1 MNSNEE
7 YLDNLLKSMQDKEN
21 EAAAAD
27 TTADDVAAIFDGLTD
42 EPAPA
47 ETEVAP
53 PTSEELSAMSESE
66 IADILSSMNNP
77 TPEDNNE
84 LSDEALMADAM
95 KDSAIAE
102 INELLYKNDNDE
114 YVEPDPE
121 EPAPPKKG
129 GKKEKE
135 PKEKKGLFSRFGRK
149 KEEPA
154 PVVEEETPLT
164 IEEPVV
170 EETPAVEEEMPLTI
184 EEPIIEEPEIEETP
198 IVEEETPLTIEEPV
212 IEEAPVVVEEMPLTI
227 EEPVIEEAP
236 VVEEEIPLTIEEPVI
251 EEEAP
256 LTIEEPIIEEAPVV
270 EEEIPLTIEEPVIE
284 EAPAVEEEAPA
295 AEETPAESSE
305 ESSDEAT
312 LESMFGDFFIE
323 PSSEQK
329 EYVEEPVVD
338 LDDGLAELL
347 SIAGVTEDDFKGETD
362 ENAAPKPAA
371 EEPAEEETAEE
382 ELSLDDITIDEPAS
396 EEASGEEAPAEE
408 APTDEAPAA
417 DGGVTLDS
425 GLFGGMDNLGLDF
438 GNLTEENT
446 ESGEAGNPED
456 LLFASIDEVQ
466 ETATPVSDSDGM
478 EDLMGLLGEAGEEAS
493 SGESAEDIPEKG
505 AKAPKKKGGFLK
517 MMEFLTESDDDDE
530 EEEGG
535 KFSLKDLFKKKKKD
549 AEPSGEENPTGADA
563 EGATTDENKEVN
575 RQLDAEEEDGKKK
588 KKKKK
593 RKKGEPEG
601 AEELEEREPHERQA
615 GKDDEESEEGGDGKK
630 GKKKKK
636 EKKKKEPKPVDNRPL
651 PKLSKKKVRATFCF
665 ALTILAAI
673 LICVFFLG
681 DVVSKQKARSA
692 FYKGDYEECYRN
704 FYGKKL
710 TEGDENMFKK
720 AELLLYLERNKERYY
735 EYMAIDDEYH
745 ALDSL
750 LDAVLNKDAFMQK
763 ASMYGFDAEATNA
776 YNEILSILETSYG
789 LSEEDAMMI
798 NSIDQDAV
806 YTLYVHSIVDGTDF
820 VIPDYLQDGYFE
832 ERVNALMNGE
842 EITDNEQF
850 EDSDN

>member
-77 TPEDNNE
+77 TPEDNKE

-121 EPAPPKKG
+121 EPAPSKKG

-135 PKEKKGLFSRFGRK
+135 PKERKGLFSRFGRK

-154 PVVEEETPLT
+154 PVVEEG
-164 IEEPVV
+164 
-170 EETPAVEEEMPLTI
+170 
-184 EEPIIEEPEIEETP
+184 
-198 IVEEETPLTIEEPV
+198 TPLTIEEPV
-212 IEEAPVVVEEMPLTI
+212 IEEAPIIEEEAPLTIEEPIIEEAPVIEEEAPLTIEEPIIEEAPVVEEEVPLTI

-270 EEEIPLTIEEPVIE
+270 EEEIPLTIEEPVLE
-284 EAPAVEEEAPA
+284 EVPVAEEAPA
-295 AEETPAESSE
+295 AEETPAESSGESSEVSSE

-362 ENAAPKPAA
+362 ESAAPKPAA
-371 EEPAEEETAEE
+371 EEPAEEETTAEESAAEESADE

-396 EEASGEEAPAEE
+396 EEA
-408 APTDEAPAA
+408 PAA
-417 DGGVTLDS
+417 DGDETLDS

-446 ESGEAGNPED
+446 ESNESGNPED

-466 ETATPVSDSDGM
+466 ETATPVSDADGM

-535 KFSLKDLFKKKKKD
+535 KFSFKDLFKKKKKD

-615 GKDDEESEEGGDGKK
+615 GKDDEESEEGGDGGKK

-710 TEGDENMFKK
+710 TEGDDNMFKK

-806 YTLYVHSIVDGTDF
+806 YTLYVRSIVDGTDL

>member
-53 PTSEELSAMSESE
+53 PTSKELSSMSESE

-95 KDSAIAE
+95 KDSAVAE

-121 EPAPPKKG
+121 EPAPSKKG

-149 KEEPA
+149 KEELA
-154 PVVEEETPLT
+154 SVVEEETPLT
-164 IEEPVV
+164 IEEPIIEGAPIIEEEAPITIEEPIIEEAPIIEEEAPLTIEEPIL
-170 EETPAVEEEMPLTI
+170 EETPIIEEEAPLTI
-184 EEPIIEEPEIEETP
+184 EEPIIEEAPIIEE
-198 IVEEETPLTIEEPV
+198 EAPLTIEEPV
-212 IEEAPVVVEEMPLTI
+212 IEET
-227 EEPVIEEAP
+227 P

-251 EEEAP
+251 EEVPVA
-256 LTIEEPIIEEAPVV
+256 EE
-270 EEEIPLTIEEPVIE
+270 TS
-284 EAPAVEEEAPA
+284 A
-295 AEETPAESSE
+295 AEETPTESSE
-305 ESSDEAT
+305 ESSDEST

-371 EEPAEEETAEE
+371 EEPA
-382 ELSLDDITIDEPAS
+382 S
-396 EEASGEEAPAEE
+396 EEAFGEEVPAEE
-408 APTDEAPAA
+408 APAT
-417 DGGVTLDS
+417 DGGATLDS

-438 GNLTEENT
+438 GNITEENT
-446 ESGEAGNPED
+446 ESNESGNPED

-466 ETATPVSDSDGM
+466 ETATPVSDADGM

-535 KFSLKDLFKKKKKD
+535 KFSFKDLFKKKKKE
-549 AEPSGEENPTGADA
+549 EPSEEENPTGADA

-636 EKKKKEPKPVDNRPL
+636 EKKKKEPKPVDTRPL

-665 ALTILAAI
+665 ALTVLAAI

-720 AELLLYLERNKERYY
+720 AELLLYLERNKEHYY

-763 ASMYGFDAEATNA
+763 ASMYGFDVEATNA

-806 YTLYVHSIVDGTDF
+806 YTLYVRSIVDGTDL

>member
-42 EPAPA
+42 EPTPA

-53 PTSEELSAMSESE
+53 PTSEELSSMSESE

-121 EPAPPKKG
+121 EPAPSKKG

-149 KEEPA
+149 KEAPA
-154 PVVEEETPLT
+154 
-164 IEEPVV
+164 EEP
-170 EETPAVEEEMPLTI
+170 
-184 EEPIIEEPEIEETP
+184 
-198 IVEEETPLTIEEPV
+198 
-212 IEEAPVVVEEMPLTI
+212 
-227 EEPVIEEAP
+227 P
-236 VVEEEIPLTIEEPVI
+236 VVEEEIPLTIEEPIIEDTPIIEEEAPLTIEEPIVEDAPII

-256 LTIEEPIIEEAPVV
+256 LTIEEPIIEEAPVIEEEAPLTIEEPIIEEV
-270 EEEIPLTIEEPVIE
+270 PAAEEEIPLTIEEPVIE

-295 AEETPAESSE
+295 TEETPAESSD
-305 ESSDEAT
+305 EST

-362 ENAAPKPAA
+362 E
-371 EEPAEEETAEE
+371 
-382 ELSLDDITIDEPAS
+382 PAS
-396 EEASGEEAPAEE
+396 EEASGEEVPAEE
-408 APTDEAPAA
+408 APAEEAPAA
-417 DGGVTLDS
+417 DGGATLDS

-446 ESGEAGNPED
+446 ESNESGNPED
-456 LLFASIDEVQ
+456 LLFESIDEVQ
-466 ETATPVSDSDGM
+466 ETATPVSDADGM
-478 EDLMGLLGEAGEEAS
+478 EDLMGLLGEAGDEAS

-535 KFSLKDLFKKKKKD
+535 KFSFKDLFKKKKE
-549 AEPSGEENPTGADA
+549 EPSEEENPTGADA

-735 EYMAIDDEYH
+735 EYLAIDDEYH

-763 ASMYGFDAEATNA
+763 ASQYGFDAEATNA

>member
-42 EPAPA
+42 EPTPA

-53 PTSEELSAMSESE
+53 PTSEELSSMSESE

-121 EPAPPKKG
+121 EPAPSKKG

-149 KEEPA
+149 KEAPA
-154 PVVEEETPLT
+154 
-164 IEEPVV
+164 EEP
-170 EETPAVEEEMPLTI
+170 
-184 EEPIIEEPEIEETP
+184 
-198 IVEEETPLTIEEPV
+198 
-212 IEEAPVVVEEMPLTI
+212 
-227 EEPVIEEAP
+227 P
-236 VVEEEIPLTIEEPVI
+236 VVEEEIPLTIEEPIIEDTPIIEEEAPLTIEEPIVEDAPII

-256 LTIEEPIIEEAPVV
+256 LTIEEPIIEEAPVIEEEAPLTIEEPIIEEV
-270 EEEIPLTIEEPVIE
+270 PAAEEEIPLTIEEPVIE

-295 AEETPAESSE
+295 TEETPAESSD
-305 ESSDEAT
+305 EST

-362 ENAAPKPAA
+362 E
-371 EEPAEEETAEE
+371 
-382 ELSLDDITIDEPAS
+382 PAS
-396 EEASGEEAPAEE
+396 EEASGEEVPAEE
-408 APTDEAPAA
+408 APAEEAPAA
-417 DGGVTLDS
+417 DGGATLDS

-446 ESGEAGNPED
+446 ESNESGNPED
-456 LLFASIDEVQ
+456 LLFESIDEVQ
-466 ETATPVSDSDGM
+466 ETATPVSDADGM
-478 EDLMGLLGEAGEEAS
+478 EDLMGLLGEAGDEAS

-535 KFSLKDLFKKKKKD
+535 KFSFKDLFKKKKKE
-549 AEPSGEENPTGADA
+549 EPSEEENPTGADA

-735 EYMAIDDEYH
+735 EYLAIDDEYH

-763 ASMYGFDAEATNA
+763 ASQYGFDAEATNA

>member
-21 EAAAAD
+21 EAASVD
-27 TTADDVAAIFDGLTD
+27 PTADDVAAIFDGLTD
-42 EPAPA
+42 EPAPVTSEA
-47 ETEVAP
+47 NP
-53 PTSEELSAMSESE
+53 PTGEEVSAMSDTE
-66 IADILSSMNNP
+66 IADILASMDNP
-77 TPEDNNE
+77 TPEDQIDF
-84 LSDEALMADAM
+84 SDEALMADAM

-121 EPAPPKKG
+121 EPAPSKKG

-135 PKEKKGLFSRFGRK
+135 PKEKKGLFGRFGRK
-149 KEEPA
+149 KEAE
-154 PVVEEETPLT
+154 PVVEEEAPLT
-164 IEEPVV
+164 IEEPVI
-170 EETPAVEEEMPLTI
+170 EEAPLTIEEPAIEEAPLTIEEPIIEEEPLVEEEMPLTI
-184 EEPIIEEPEIEETP
+184 EEPIIEEE
-198 IVEEETPLTIEEPV
+198 V
-212 IEEAPVVVEEMPLTI
+212 
-227 EEPVIEEAP
+227 P
-236 VVEEEIPLTIEEPVI
+236 VVEEEIPLTIEEPII
-251 EEEAP
+251 EEEAPVVEEEIP

-270 EEEIPLTIEEPVIE
+270 EEEVPLSIEEPVIEETPVAEEEMPLTIEEPIIEETPLVEEAPVVEEVPATE

-295 AEETPAESSE
+295 ESSE
-305 ESSDEAT
+305 DAT

-347 SIAGVTEDDFKGETD
+347 SIAGVSEDDFKGETD
-362 ENAAPKPAA
+362 ENAAPKQPAVEPAA
-371 EEPAEEETAEE
+371 EEPA
-382 ELSLDDITIDEPAS
+382 IGEPTLEDLVM
-396 EEASGEEAPAEE
+396 EEA
-408 APTDEAPAA
+408 AA
-417 DGGVTLDS
+417 SNEGVTLDPN
-425 GLFGGMDNLGLDF
+425 LFGGMDNLGLDF
-438 GNLTEENT
+438 GGDSGDSSAAG
-446 ESGEAGNPED
+446 ESVNPED
-456 LLFASIDEVQ
+456 LLFASIDEVE
-466 ETATPVSDSDGM
+466 ETATPLADSEGLD
-478 EDLMGLLGEAGEEAS
+478 DLMVLLGGDGEETAV
-493 SGESAEDIPEKG
+493 GESLDDIPEKG
-505 AKAPKKKGGFLK
+505 AKPPKKKGGFLK
-517 MMEFLTESDDDDE
+517 MMELLTESDDDDE
-530 EEEGG
+530 EEGE
-535 KFSLKDLFKKKKKD
+535 KFSFKDLFKKKKKD
-549 AEPSGEENPTGADA
+549 EEPAGEENPTGADA

-593 RKKGEPEG
+593 KRKKGEPEG

-615 GKDDEESEEGGDGKK
+615 GKEDEESEEGGDGGKK

-665 ALTILAAI
+665 ALTLLAAI

-720 AELLLYLERNKERYY
+720 AELLLYLNRNKERYY
-735 EYMAIDDEYH
+735 EYLAIDDEYH

-750 LDAVLNKDAFMQK
+750 LDAVLNKSAFMQK
-763 ASMYGFDAEATNA
+763 ASLYGFDAEATAA
-776 YNEILSILETSYG
+776 YNEILDILSTYG
-789 LSEEDAMMI
+789 LSEEDAERI
-798 NSIDQDAV
+798 NAIEQDAV
-806 YTLYVHSIVDGTDF
+806 YTLYVRSIVDGTDLI
-820 VIPDYLQDGYFE
+820 IPDYLQDGYFE

-842 EITDNEQF
+842 DNTDNEQF

>member
-1 MNSNEE
+1 
-7 YLDNLLKSMQDKEN
+7 
-21 EAAAAD
+21 
-27 TTADDVAAIFDGLTD
+27 I
-42 EPAPA
+42 
-47 ETEVAP
+47 
-53 PTSEELSAMSESE
+53 
-66 IADILSSMNNP
+66 
-77 TPEDNNE
+77 
-84 LSDEALMADAM
+84 
-95 KDSAIAE
+95 
-102 INELLYKNDNDE
+102 
-114 YVEPDPE
+114 
-121 EPAPPKKG
+121 
-129 GKKEKE
+129 
-135 PKEKKGLFSRFGRK
+135 
-149 KEEPA
+149 
-154 PVVEEETPLT
+154 PLT

-170 EETPAVEEEMPLTI
+170 EEEM
-184 EEPIIEEPEIEETP
+184 
-198 IVEEETPLTIEEPV
+198 PLTIEEPV
-212 IEEAPVVVEEMPLTI
+212 IEEAPAVEEEQPLTI

-251 EEEAP
+251 EEA
-256 LTIEEPIIEEAPVV
+256 PIIEETPIV
-270 EEEIPLTIEEPVIE
+270 EETPVAEEAPVIE
-284 EAPAVEEEAPA
+284 EVPTAEDAPA
-295 AEETPAESSE
+295 AEEAPA

-347 SIAGVTEDDFKGETD
+347 SIAGVSEDDFKGETD
-362 ENAAPKPAA
+362 ANAAPKPAT
-371 EEPAEEETAEE
+371 EEPAAEESGEE
-382 ELSLDDITIDEPAS
+382 ELSLEDLATEEPAP
-396 EEASGEEAPAEE
+396 EE
-408 APTDEAPAA
+408 TPAA
-417 DGGVTLDS
+417 TEGVTLDS

-438 GNLTEENT
+438 GDVSGESS
-446 ESGEAGNPED
+446 ESGDAVNPED
-456 LLFASIDEVQ
+456 LLFASIDEVE
-466 ETATPVSDSDGM
+466 ETATPVADAEGM
-478 EDLMGLLGEAGEEAS
+478 EDLMGLLGGSDGEAPAA
-493 SGESAEDIPEKG
+493 ESLDDIPEKG
-505 AKAPKKKGGFLK
+505 AKPPKKKGGFLK

-535 KFSLKDLFKKKKKD
+535 KFSFKDLFKKKKKEE
-549 AEPSGEENPTGADA
+549 EPAAEENSTGADA

-593 RKKGEPEG
+593 KRKKGEPEG

-615 GKDDEESEEGGDGKK
+615 GKEDEEPEEGGDGKK
-630 GKKKKK
+630 GKKKKT
-636 EKKKKEPKPVDNRPL
+636 ETKKNEPTPVDTRHL

-665 ALTILAAI
+665 ALTVLAAI

-720 AELLLYLERNKERYY
+720 AELLLYLNRNKERYY
-735 EYMAIDDEYH
+735 EYLAIDDEYN

-750 LDAVLNKDAFMQK
+750 LNAVLNKDAFMQK
-763 ASMYGFDAEATNA
+763 ASQYGFDAEATEA
-776 YNEILSILETSYG
+776 YNEILAILESSYG
-789 LSEEDAMMI
+789 LSEEDAASI

-806 YTLYVHSIVDGTDF
+806 YTLYVHSIVDGTDL

>member
-27 TTADDVAAIFDGLTD
+27 TTDDDVAAIFDGLTD

-53 PTSEELSAMSESE
+53 PTSEELSSMSESE

-121 EPAPPKKG
+121 EPAPAKKAD
-129 GKKEKE
+129 KKEKE

-149 KEEPA
+149 KEAPA
-154 PVVEEETPLT
+154 PVVEET
-164 IEEPVV
+164 
-170 EETPAVEEEMPLTI
+170 PLTI
-184 EEPIIEEPEIEETP
+184 EEPIIEEAP
-198 IVEEETPLTIEEPV
+198 I
-212 IEEAPVVVEEMPLTI
+212 
-227 EEPVIEEAP
+227 
-236 VVEEEIPLTIEEPVI
+236 I

-256 LTIEEPIIEEAPVV
+256 LTIEEPIIEEAPIIEEEAPLTIEEPIIEEAPIIEEEAPLTIEEPVIEETPIV

-284 EAPAVEEEAPA
+284 EAPVAEEAPA

-347 SIAGVTEDDFKGETD
+347 SIAGVTEDDFKGETE

-371 EEPAEEETAEE
+371 EEPAEEETTAEEPVSEEPVSEEPTEE

-396 EEASGEEAPAEE
+396 EEASGEEAPA
-408 APTDEAPAA
+408 A
-417 DGGVTLDS
+417 DGGVTLDT

-438 GNLTEENT
+438 GNLTEENN

-535 KFSLKDLFKKKKKD
+535 KFSFKDLFKKKKKE
-549 AEPSGEENPTGADA
+549 EPSEEENPTGADS

>member
-27 TTADDVAAIFDGLTD
+27 TTADDVAAIFDGLSD

-129 GKKEKE
+129 VKKEKE

-170 EETPAVEEEMPLTI
+170 EETPVVE
-184 EEPIIEEPEIEETP
+184 
-198 IVEEETPLTIEEPV
+198 
-212 IEEAPVVVEEMPLTI
+212 EEMPLTI

-236 VVEEEIPLTIEEPVI
+236 VVEEETPLTIEEPVI
-251 EEEAP
+251 EE
-256 LTIEEPIIEEAPVV
+256 TPVV

-305 ESSDEAT
+305 ESSDEST

-396 EEASGEEAPAEE
+396 EEASGGEAPAEE

-417 DGGVTLDS
+417 DSGVTLDS
-425 GLFGGMDNLGLDF
+425 SLFGGMDNLGLDF
-438 GNLTEENT
+438 GNITEENT
-446 ESGEAGNPED
+446 ESNEAGNPED
-456 LLFASIDEVQ
+456 LLFESIDEVQ

-535 KFSLKDLFKKKKKD
+535 KFSFKDLFKKKKKD

-735 EYMAIDDEYH
+735 EYLAIDDEYH

-763 ASMYGFDAEATNA
+763 ASQYGFDAEATNA

>member
-77 TPEDNNE
+77 TPEDNKE

-121 EPAPPKKG
+121 EPAPSKKG

-135 PKEKKGLFSRFGRK
+135 PKERKGLFSRFGRK

-154 PVVEEETPLT
+154 PVVEEGTPLTIEEPVIEEAPIIEEEAPLTIEEPIVEEAPIIEEETPLT
-164 IEEPVV
+164 IEEPIL
-170 EETPAVEEEMPLTI
+170 EEA
-184 EEPIIEEPEIEETP
+184 PII
-198 IVEEETPLTIEEPV
+198 EEETPLTIEEPV
-212 IEEAPVVVEEMPLTI
+212 IEDTPI
-227 EEPVIEEAP
+227 
-236 VVEEEIPLTIEEPVI
+236 VEEEIPLTIEEPVI
-251 EEEAP
+251 EEV
-256 LTIEEPIIEEAPVV
+256 PV
-270 EEEIPLTIEEPVIE
+270 
-284 EAPAVEEEAPA
+284 AEEAPA

-305 ESSDEAT
+305 ESSDEST

-362 ENAAPKPAA
+362 ESAAPKPVA
-371 EEPAEEETAEE
+371 EEPAEEETTAEESAAEESADE

-396 EEASGEEAPAEE
+396 EEA
-408 APTDEAPAA
+408 PAA
-417 DGGVTLDS
+417 DGDETLDS
-425 GLFGGMDNLGLDF
+425 GLFGGMDNLDLDF
-438 GNLTEENT
+438 GNSTEENT
-446 ESGEAGNPED
+446 ESNESGNPED

-466 ETATPVSDSDGM
+466 ETATPVSDADGM

-535 KFSLKDLFKKKKKD
+535 KFSFKDLFKKKKKD

-615 GKDDEESEEGGDGKK
+615 GKDDEESEEGGDGGKK

-806 YTLYVHSIVDGTDF
+806 YTLYVHSIVDGTDL

>member
-42 EPAPA
+42 EPTPA

-53 PTSEELSAMSESE
+53 PTSEELSSMSESE

-121 EPAPPKKG
+121 EPAPSKKG

-149 KEEPA
+149 KEAPA
-154 PVVEEETPLT
+154 
-164 IEEPVV
+164 EEP
-170 EETPAVEEEMPLTI
+170 
-184 EEPIIEEPEIEETP
+184 
-198 IVEEETPLTIEEPV
+198 
-212 IEEAPVVVEEMPLTI
+212 
-227 EEPVIEEAP
+227 P
-236 VVEEEIPLTIEEPVI
+236 VVEEEIPLTIEEPIIEDTPII

-256 LTIEEPIIEEAPVV
+256 LTIEEPIIEEAPVIEEEAPLTIEEPIIEEV
-270 EEEIPLTIEEPVIE
+270 PAAEEEIPLTIEEPVIE

-295 AEETPAESSE
+295 TEETPAESSD
-305 ESSDEAT
+305 EST

-362 ENAAPKPAA
+362 E
-371 EEPAEEETAEE
+371 
-382 ELSLDDITIDEPAS
+382 PAS
-396 EEASGEEAPAEE
+396 EEASGEEVPAEE
-408 APTDEAPAA
+408 APAEEAPAA
-417 DGGVTLDS
+417 DGGATLDS

-446 ESGEAGNPED
+446 ESNESGNPED
-456 LLFASIDEVQ
+456 LLFESIDEVQ
-466 ETATPVSDSDGM
+466 ETATPVSDADGM
-478 EDLMGLLGEAGEEAS
+478 EDLMGLLGEAGDEAS

-535 KFSLKDLFKKKKKD
+535 KFSFKDLFKKKKE
-549 AEPSGEENPTGADA
+549 EPSEEENPTGADA

-735 EYMAIDDEYH
+735 EYLAIDDEYH

-763 ASMYGFDAEATNA
+763 ASQYGFDAEATNA

>member
-42 EPAPA
+42 EPTPA

-53 PTSEELSAMSESE
+53 PTSEELSSMSESE

-121 EPAPPKKG
+121 EPAPSKKG

-149 KEEPA
+149 KEAPAEEP
-154 PVVEEETPLT
+154 PVVEEEIPLT
-164 IEEPVV
+164 IEEPII
-170 EETPAVEEEMPLTI
+170 EDTPIIEEEAPLTIEEPIVEDAPIIEEEAPLTI
-184 EEPIIEEPEIEETP
+184 EEPIIEEAPVIEEEAPLTIEEP
-198 IVEEETPLTIEEPV
+198 IIEEVPAAEEETPLTIEEPV
-212 IEEAPVVVEEMPLTI
+212 IEEAPVV
-227 EEPVIEEAP
+227 
-236 VVEEEIPLTIEEPVI
+236 
-251 EEEAP
+251 
-256 LTIEEPIIEEAPVV
+256 
-270 EEEIPLTIEEPVIE
+270 
-284 EAPAVEEEAPA
+284 EEAPA
-295 AEETPAESSE
+295 AEETPAESSD
-305 ESSDEAT
+305 EST

-362 ENAAPKPAA
+362 E
-371 EEPAEEETAEE
+371 
-382 ELSLDDITIDEPAS
+382 PAS
-396 EEASGEEAPAEE
+396 EEASGEEVPAEE
-408 APTDEAPAA
+408 AHAEEAPAEEAPAA

-446 ESGEAGNPED
+446 ESNESGNPED

-466 ETATPVSDSDGM
+466 ETATPVSDADGM
-478 EDLMGLLGEAGEEAS
+478 EDLMGLLGEAGDEAS
-493 SGESAEDIPEKG
+493 PGESAEDIPEKG

-535 KFSLKDLFKKKKKD
+535 KFSFKDLFKKKKKD

-615 GKDDEESEEGGDGKK
+615 GKDDEEPEEGGDGKK

-735 EYMAIDDEYH
+735 EYLAIDDEYH

-763 ASMYGFDAEATNA
+763 ASQYGFDAEATNA